1 MEPFN
6 AKPSTRSTY
15 PVKQDQLDLVFA
27 ALANQTRRALLAR
40 LGEAPAKITDL
51 ATPYVM
57 SLPGVSKHLRVLEKA
72 GLVQRDIEGRVH
84 RCSLDTAPLRKAERW
99 LEHYRTFWNETLEAL
114 AKHVESSE

>member
-1 MEPFN
+1 MSSP
-6 AKPSTRSTY
+6 ATKTHMS
-15 PVKQDQLDLVFA
+15 VKQDQLDLVFA

-51 ATPYVM
+51 ATPYDM

-72 GLVQRDIEGRVH
+72 GLVQRDVEGRVH

-99 LEHYRTFWNETLEAL
+99 LAHYRTFWNETLEAL

>member
-1 MEPFN
+1 MSS
-6 AKPSTRSTY
+6 PSTKTHT
-15 PVKQDQLDLVFA
+15 PPEQDQLDLVFA

-99 LEHYRTFWNETLEAL
+99 LEHYRTFSNETLEAL
-114 AKHVESSE
+114 AKHMEPSE